1 MKQAVI
7 CPFFGKL
14 RDRFC
19 EYGQDLSVK
28 ERLERIAAIPG
39 VEGVEIVYPQELRN
53 LNEVKETLARLKLG
67 VAAVNVNIKSDP
79 EFVCGALGS
88 PDPAVRRQA
97 VDYLKRGK
105 EAALALGAERVT
117 CCPLADGYDYPFQA
131 HYGAQWERMVEAVR
145 EAARHLPQ
153 ITLCLEYKPFE
164 TRVHGLLTS
173 AAKTILLCQAA
184 GGNLGVTIDIGHSTF
199 GGESP
204 ADSLMLVAASGL
216 PFYIHTNDNNGKW
229 DWDLL
234 AGACNVWEYLEF
246 LFYLKELGYEG
257 WITSD
262 VAPVRQDPA
271 EIFALN
277 TRFTAQLW
285 HWLDEVDRG
294 QIREHLRQDNFIAV
308 RKMLEPYVFPAR
320 QVGA

>member
-1 MKQAVI
+1 MKQAII

-19 EYGQDLSVK
+19 EYGADLTVT
-28 ERLERIAAIPG
+28 ERLERIAAVPG
-39 VEGVEIVYPQELRN
+39 VEGVEIVYPQELRD
-53 LNEVKETLARLKLG
+53 LTQVKETLARLKLG

-79 EFVCGALGS
+79 EFVRGALGS

-105 EAALALGAERVT
+105 EAALALGAERIT
-117 CCPLADGYDYPFQA
+117 CCPLSDGFDYPFQD
-131 HYGAQWERMVEAVR
+131 HYGAQWERMVDAVA
-145 EAARHLPQ
+145 EAAQHLPQ

-173 AAKTILLCQAA
+173 AAKTILLCEAA

-199 GGESP
+199 GGEAP

-216 PFYIHTNDNNGKW
+216 PFYVHTNDNNGKL

-234 AGACNVWEYLEF
+234 AGASNVWEFLEF
-246 LFYLKELGYEG
+246 LFYLKELGYNG
-257 WITSD
+257 WITAD
-262 VAPVRQDPA
+262 VAPYRQDAA

-277 TRFTAQLW
+277 ARFTAQLW
-285 HWLDEVDRG
+285 NWLDHVDRAA
-294 QIREHLRQDNFIAV
+294 IREYLRRDDFISV
-308 RKMLEPYVFPAR
+308 RKMLQPHVFPA
-320 QVGA
+320 QAL